1 MEHPKTLLEA
11 VQYFADFENCKAF
24 MSGLRWPDGVVKCP
38 NCGSDHVVWLENARL
53 WKCYAKHE
61 RPKFSLKT
69 GTIFEDSPLGLDKW
83 LAAAWLICNCK
94 NGISSYEIVRD
105 LGISQK
111 SAWHMMH
118 RLRFAFHHGN
128 FNKLRVLHAQI
139 VSRAGHD
146 VRRRAAGAQNRRT
159 IRNASEQQ
167 RGNGGRCI
175 GGEPEV
181 QRLVRVQIGRA
192 H

>member
-1 MEHPKTLLEA
+1 MDGIKTLQQA
-11 VQYFADFENCKAF
+11 IIHFSSFENCKRE
-24 MSGLRWPDGVVKCP
+24 MVQLRWPNGVVKCP
-38 NCGSDHVVWLENARL
+38 QCGSDHVTYLEKARL
-53 WKCYAKHE
+53 WKCYGNHE

-94 NGISSYEIVRD
+94 NGISSYEIGRD

-128 FNKLRVLHAQI
+128 FNKLSGQI
-139 VSRAGHD
+139 EADETFIGGK
-146 VRRRAAGAQNRRT
+146 A
-159 IRNASEQQ
+159 RNMHASE
-167 RGNGGRCI
+167 RAKKITGTGGKDKTTVMGILER
-175 GGEPEV
+175 GGEGGASVVPK
-181 QRLVRVQIGRA
+181 R
-192 H
+192 

>member
-38 NCGSDHVVWLENARL
+38 NCGSDKVVWLANARL
-53 WKCYAKHE
+53 WKCYSKHE

-83 LAAAWLICNCK
+83 LSAAWLICNCK
-94 NGISSYEIVRD
+94 NGISSYEIGRD

-128 FNKLRVLHAQI
+128 FNKLSGQI
-139 VSRAGHD
+139 EAD
-146 VRRRAAGAQNRRT
+146 ET
-159 IRNASEQQ
+159 F
-167 RGNGGRCI
+167 I
-175 GGEPEV
+175 GGKA
-181 QRLVRVQIGRA
+181 RNMHAAKRA
-192 H
+192 KKITGTGGKDKTVVMGTLERENAR